1 MSYDSHYAYEQ
12 NEEQT
17 SFVWIIFVLFALA
30 VIGVVKTVY
39 NNSYYKTGQKS
50 EIITAEFKIIEI
62 SEESSQ
68 FRIFVS
74 SEFKSNLTCS
84 HKPNKKVYEK
94 VNLAYRMHEVKTSS
108 GKYKTIPVFDKD
120 INCKNL
126 SGS

>member
-17 SFVWIIFVLFALA
+17 SYVWIIVLFVLAMIA
-30 VIGVVKTVY
+30 VVRTVY
-39 NNSYYKTGQKS
+39 TNSYYETGQKS
-50 EIITAEFKIIEI
+50 ELITAEFKIIEI

-74 SEFKSNLTCS
+74 NEFKLNLTCS
-84 HKPNKKVYEK
+84 HKPNKKVYES
-94 VNLAYRMHEVKTSS
+94 VNLAYRMHEVKTNS
-108 GKYKTIPVFDKD
+108 GKYKTISVFDKE
-120 INCKNL
+120 ISCKTL